1 MKATTKI
8 YIKQMELE
16 KEKLQ
21 QEYDELYEG
30 HDKLSYEWAKLKK
43 ENKELHKKYNELLD
57 SFNRKSNEPVER
69 RQTLA
74 DWIKEQK
81 ETAVE
86 GLKKPEQG
94 DFIELDRFSEGY
106 INSLRYAEALEK
118 YCNELEKYCNELEK
132 ALDNACEYIHD
143 CGSNGCPN
151 NYDGEEMKECKMCNY
166 ECISLDYQ
174 LNSSKSQ
181 CDEYLKKSIK
191 CWRKYFLKGEQ

>member
-1 MKATTKI
+1 
-8 YIKQMELE
+8 MELVDD
-16 KEKLQ
+16 KKL
-21 QEYDELYEG
+21 EEVANFLTDIEVDGRFLC
-30 HDKLSYEWAKLKK
+30 SYLNNSLKRNRIDVPCDTDLCEDTCPFHSKRNFIRWLKK
-43 ENKELHKKYNELLD
+43 PYRKLD
-57 SFNRKSNEPVER
+57 
-69 RQTLA
+69 
-74 DWIKEQK
+74 
-81 ETAVE
+81 VE

-166 ECISLDYQ
+166 ECMSLDDQ

-181 CDEYLKKSIK
+181 YDEYLKKSIK
-191 CWRKYFLKGEQ
+191 CWREYFLKGDTEDGNK

>member
-1 MKATTKI
+1 
-8 YIKQMELE
+8 MESVSSKKLE
-16 KEKLQ
+16 AVANFLTDIEVDGRFLC
-21 QEYDELYEG
+21 
-30 HDKLSYEWAKLKK
+30 SYLNNSLKRNRIDVPCDIDLCEDTCPFHSKRNFIRWLKK
-43 ENKELHKKYNELLD
+43 PYRKLD
-57 SFNRKSNEPVER
+57 VK
-69 RQTLA
+69 
-74 DWIKEQK
+74 
-81 ETAVE
+81 

-94 DFIELDRFSEGY
+94 DFIELDHSSEGY

-151 NYDGEEMKECKMCNY
+151 NNDGEEMKECKMCNY

-181 CDEYLKKSIK
+181 WDEYLKKSIK
-191 CWRKYFLKGEQ
+191 CWKEYFLRGDTEDGNK